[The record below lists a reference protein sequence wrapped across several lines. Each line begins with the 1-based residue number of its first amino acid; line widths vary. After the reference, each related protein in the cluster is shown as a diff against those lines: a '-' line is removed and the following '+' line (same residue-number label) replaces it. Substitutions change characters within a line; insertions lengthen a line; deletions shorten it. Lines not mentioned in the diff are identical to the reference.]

1 MQYIAP
7 YVLRSEYACRCCGRV
22 PPEVKGDYM
31 ELPIFYWQLFDFFG
45 SLRRAWDKPITISS
59 GYRCPKHNQEI
70 GGVPLS
76 LHIFGGA
83 LDLKFKDSEET
94 ARAARQVDESCPN
107 VRMGVYLGEKN
118 YLHIDIAQYVIPKLS
133 DDWDSGARWGSVYS
147 G

>member
-70 GGVPLS
+70 GGNFVVFFQETVHLPLGR
-76 LHIFGGA
+76 GGN
-83 LDLKFKDSEET
+83 
-94 ARAARQVDESCPN
+94 RA
-107 VRMGVYLGEKN
+107 G
-118 YLHIDIAQYVIPKLS
+118 
-133 DDWDSGARWGSVYS
+133 
-147 G
+147 